1 MRSMNSRPLL
11 FGLPLLLIACS
22 GGKPDG
28 ETPPQE
34 DPGTSAQA
42 CSDGPHAVRR
52 LNRAEYDNTV
62 RDLLGETSRPAATFP
77 ADPTGA
83 GFFDN
88 DASLLSVSPAL
99 VEAYEATAGRLIDQA
114 WARDLAAVSSGGA
127 VRVQAEAASATTGA
141 SAAGGTAWN
150 LWANGDLTATFN
162 FAQAGDYRLSVR
174 AWGTQAPPDPVKMD
188 WLLDGTVVA
197 SLDVPATSATV
208 YTRQVRVSAP
218 GQKRFTVRFTNDRYD
233 PATSTDRNLLVDW
246 LEVAAPAPAPNL
258 DQAALRVCDPAR
270 TGEEPCARQIVERLA
285 RRAWRRPVTAAE
297 VTELMGVYSL
307 VRGSGD
313 SFELAVKFAL
323 RGVLLSPHFLF
334 QVVETPTPGTGKS
347 ELTSRELAS
356 RLSYFLWSSQPD
368 AELTALAEQDAL
380 KDPAVLEA
388 QVRRMLRD
396 AKSEALVQN
405 FAGQWLG
412 LRQVDGITPDPGLF
426 PGVDTALKQAMRE
439 EGERFFRVFLQ
450 EDRSA
455 LDLLDADF
463 TFVNDRLADYYGLPR
478 PGSAVP
484 TRVSTAG
491 GRRGGL
497 LAQAGVL
504 AQSSLATRTSPVR
517 RGKWVLG
524 RLLCQEPPPPPPGVE
539 ALPTSLPPGAT
550 LRQITE
556 AHRANPSC
564 SGCHNLL
571 DPIGFGLE
579 NFDAAGAWREVD
591 NGSPVDSAGNFQ
603 GAAFQGPRELAAI
616 LKQDPAFSKCISRQ
630 ALAYGLGREL
640 TDADEAEV
648 QRVDARFTQGG
659 HRLPALMVA
668 VALSD
673 SFRHRCPVPAE
684 P

>member
-1 MRSMNSRPLL
+1 MNSRNLL
-11 FGLPLLLIACS
+11 FGVPLLLISCTGQMS
-22 GGKPDG
+22 TD
-28 ETPPQE
+28 TPS
-34 DPGTSAQA
+34 PGPGPSAGMT
-42 CSDGPHAVRR
+42 CSDGPHALRR

-77 ADPTGA
+77 ADPTGE
-83 GFFDN
+83 GFDN
-88 DASLLSVSPAL
+88 EAGLLSLSPAL
-99 VEAYEATAGRLIDQA
+99 VEAYESTAGRLIDQA
-114 WARDLAAVSSGGA
+114 WSRDLATGSSGGA
-127 VRVQAEAASATTGA
+127 VRIQAETSAATTGG
-141 SAAGGTAWN
+141 SAENGTAWN
-150 LWANGDLTATFN
+150 LWSNGELTATFN
-162 FAQAGDYRLSVR
+162 FQVAGDYQLAVR

-197 SLDVPATSATV
+197 SLDVPATSATL
-208 YTRQVRVSAP
+208 YTRQIKVASP
-218 GQKRFTVRFTNDRYD
+218 GQKRFVVRFTNDAYD

-246 LEVAAPAPAPNL
+246 LEVTAPAPSQGGA
-258 DQAALRVCDPAR
+258 QASLRVCDPAS
-270 TGEEPCARQIVERLA
+270 TGEEACARQMVQHLA
-285 RRAWRRPVTAAE
+285 RRAWRRPATDAE
-297 VTELMGVYSL
+297 LAELMSVYTL
-307 VRGSGD
+307 VRTSGD
-313 SFELAVKFAL
+313 GFELAAKFAL

-334 QVVETPTPGTGKS
+334 QVVQTAAPDSGKN

-368 AELTALAEQDAL
+368 AELMALADDDRL
-380 KDPAVLEA
+380 KDPVVLEA
-388 QVRRMLRD
+388 QVRRMLKD

-412 LRQVDGITPDPGLF
+412 LRQVDGITPDPSLF
-426 PGVDTALKQAMRE
+426 PGVDTTLKQAMRE
-439 EGERFFRVFLQ
+439 EGESFFRAFLR

-455 LDLLDADF
+455 LDMLDADF
-463 TFVNDRLADYYGLPR
+463 TFVNDRLATYYGLTR
-478 PGSAVP
+478 PGSATP
-484 TRVSTAG
+484 TRVSTTD

-497 LAQAGVL
+497 LAQAGIL

-539 ALPTSLPPGAT
+539 ALPTTLPPGST

-564 SGCHNLL
+564 SGCHNML

-579 NFDAAGAWREVD
+579 NYDAAGAWREVD

-603 GAAFQGPRELAAI
+603 GAAFQGPKELASI
-616 LKQDPAFSKCISRQ
+616 LKQDPAFASCMSRK

-640 TDADEAEV
+640 TDADEPVVRSVNEHFAKG
-648 QRVDARFTQGG
+648 A
-659 HRLPALMVA
+659 HRLPELLVA

-673 SFRHRCPVPAE
+673 SFRNRCPVPAE
-684 P
+684 H

>member
-1 MRSMNSRPLL
+1 MNSRSLL
-11 FGLPLLLIACS
+11 FGLPLLLISCS
-22 GGKPDG
+22 GEINPEPPPDA
-28 ETPPQE
+28 
-34 DPGTSAQA
+34 SAQR
-42 CSDGPHAVRR
+42 CSDGAHALRR

-62 RDLLGETSRPAATFP
+62 RDLLGETSRPATTFP
-77 ADPTGA
+77 ADPTGE
-83 GFFDN
+83 GFDN
-88 DASLLSVSPAL
+88 EARLLSVSPAL

-114 WARDLAAVSSGGA
+114 WARDVAAGSSGGA
-127 VRVQAEAASATTGA
+127 VRIQAETASATTGA
-141 SAAGGTAWN
+141 SAEGGTAWN
-150 LWANGDLTATFN
+150 LWSNGELTATFH
-162 FAQAGDYRLSVR
+162 FAQAGEYRLSVR
-174 AWGTQAPPDPVKMD
+174 AWGTQAPPDPVKME

-197 SLDVPATSATV
+197 SFDVPATSATL
-208 YTRQVRVSAP
+208 YTRQVRVAAP
-218 GQKRFTVRFTNDRYD
+218 GQKRFAVRFTNDVYD
-233 PATSTDRNLLVDW
+233 PGTATDRNLLVDW
-246 LEVAAPAPAPNL
+246 LEVAAPAPASGL

-285 RRAWRRPVTAAE
+285 GRAWRRPATQEE
-297 VTELMGVYSL
+297 VAELMSVYTL
-307 VRGSGD
+307 VRASGD
-313 SFELAVKFAL
+313 GFELAVKFAL

-334 QVVETPTPGTGKS
+334 QVVETPAPGSGRNALS
-347 ELTSRELAS
+347 SRELAS

-368 AELTALAEQDAL
+368 AELTALAEQDRL

-388 QVRRMLRD
+388 QVRRMLKD
-396 AKSEALVQN
+396 PKSEALVQN

-426 PGVDTALKQAMRE
+426 PGVDIALKKAMRE
-439 EGERFFRVFLQ
+439 EGESFFRTFLK

-478 PGSAVP
+478 PGSATP

-517 RGKWVLG
+517 RGRWVLG

-539 ALPTSLPPGAT
+539 ALPTNLPPGST
-550 LRQITE
+550 LRQVTE

-564 SGCHNLL
+564 SGCHNTL

-579 NFDAAGAWREVD
+579 NYDAAGAWREVD

-616 LKQDPAFSKCISRQ
+616 LKQDPAFSECISRQ

-640 TDADEAEV
+640 TDADAPVVRGVDRRFV
-648 QRVDARFTQGG
+648 QGA
-659 HRLPALMVA
+659 HRLPELLVA
-668 VALSD
+668 VVLSD
-673 SFRHRCPVPAE
+673 SFRNRCPVPAE
-684 P
+684 E

>member
-1 MRSMNSRPLL
+1 MNSRALL
-11 FGLPLLLIACS
+11 FGLPLLLAACS
-22 GGKPDG
+22 GDVKPN
-28 ETPPQE
+28 ESPSPN
-34 DPGTSAQA
+34 DPGSSAGA
-42 CSDGPHAVRR
+42 CGDGAHALRR

-62 RDLLGETSRPAATFP
+62 RDLLGETSRPASTFP

-83 GFFDN
+83 GFDN

-99 VEAYEATAGRLIDQA
+99 VEAYEASAGRLIDQA
-114 WARDLAAVSSGGA
+114 WARDLAASSPGGT
-127 VRVQAEAASATTGA
+127 VRVQAETASATTGG
-141 SAAGGTAWN
+141 SAENGTAWN
-150 LWANGDLTATFN
+150 LWSNGDLTTTFN
-162 FAQAGDYRLSVR
+162 FAQPGEYKLSVR
-174 AWGTQAPPDPVKMD
+174 AWGTQAPPDPVKME
-188 WLLDGTVVA
+188 WLLDGVSVA
-197 SLDVPATSATV
+197 SFDVPATSATL
-208 YTRQVRVSAP
+208 YTRQVRVTAA
-218 GQKRFTVRFTNDRYD
+218 GQKPFVVRFTNDVYD
-233 PATSTDRNLLVDW
+233 PNTNTDRNLLVDW
-246 LEVAAPAPAPNL
+246 LEVTAPTAAPSG
-258 DQAALRVCDPAR
+258 QAVLRVCDPAKA
-270 TGEEPCARQIVERLA
+270 GEEPCARQIVEHLA
-285 RRAWRRPVTAAE
+285 RRAWRRPVTEAE
-297 VTELMGVYSL
+297 LTELMGVYSL
-307 VRGSGD
+307 VRSSGD
-313 SFELAVKFAL
+313 GFELAVKFAL
-323 RGVLLSPHFLF
+323 QGVLLSPHFLF
-334 QVVETPTPGTGKS
+334 QVVETPAPGSGKN

-368 AELTALAEQDAL
+368 TELAALAEQDRL

-388 QVRRMLRD
+388 QVRRMLKD

-412 LRQVDGITPDPGLF
+412 LRQVDGITPDPSLF
-426 PGVDTALKQAMRE
+426 PGVDPALKKAMRE
-439 EGERFFRVFLQ
+439 EGENFFRVFLQ

-463 TFVNDRLADYYGLPR
+463 TFVNDTLANYYGLPR
-478 PGSAVP
+478 PGSATP
-484 TRVSTAG
+484 KRVSTAG

-539 ALPTSLPPGAT
+539 ALPTTLPPGAT

-556 AHRANPSC
+556 AHRSNPSC

-579 NFDAAGAWREVD
+579 NYDAAGKWRETD
-591 NGSPVDSAGNFQ
+591 NGTPVDAAGNFQ

-616 LKQDPAFSKCISRQ
+616 LKQDPAFSTCISRQ

-640 TDADEAEV
+640 TDADEAV
-648 QRVDARFTQGG
+648 VRSVDARFTQGG
-659 HRLPALMVA
+659 HRLPELMVA

-673 SFRHRCPVPAE
+673 SFRNRCPVPAE
-684 P
+684 E